1 MRNVRSIFNLVA
13 ALLWSLPVMAGVR
26 VFPEPQEMRV
36 SGAPFVLE
44 NGVSILVPQNAS
56 ESDLHL
62 ANLISAELSDRHAIA
77 ARQEPTA
84 KLPIGRRFI
93 LAGTVD
99 NPLVKEYCTRM
110 HLEVSA
116 GNPGPEGY
124 VLSVAPES
132 VIIGGSDEAGAFYG
146 IQSLRQLIES
156 DSGQWRVPGVVIR
169 DWPVSRFRG
178 VKLYAPGRDNISF
191 FRRFVRDF
199 MALYKYNKRVIEM
212 NAAMRLDRHPE
223 LNEGS
228 RDLVQDMLLRRLNKP
243 LGLWFHGN
251 NSSHY
256 DVADGGLLEKQ
267 EVADLVRWA
276 EINHIEVIPEI
287 PSLTHSYYLLT
298 RHRELAEIPQEEWPD
313 TYCPSLPAV
322 YDLLFDVLDEYVG
335 VMHPKTVQIG
345 HDEWRMPWGACAR
358 CRDKDPR
365 ELFAQDVNRIYDHLK
380 RSGIRTA
387 MWCDHL
393 LENARGA
400 RLSKPWWDAPGYD
413 YKIPGALSPEQVK
426 QRIPKDILMFNWLWG
441 YTDDPKF
448 PPVTNEERL
457 SDWGFEQVYG
467 NMEASV
473 TDFSTRIKKSRIS
486 GGAPSAWLA
495 STEFN
500 FGKDLI
506 ADFAGCAGLLWNGR
520 ERTAAQRSETLAGLM
535 PDIRRNL
542 SGQEPPS
549 AAVTALPVDLRRQF
563 NAGVP
568 GLPASAWK
576 SRRVSRGRLFFDLGD
591 PSPNAGNYVI
601 LVGSQGKDGN
611 PYSRQSGAI
620 PIGRDASSLLF
631 LHALAKPASSVQGYE
646 RIFDFADSADL
657 LGWYE
662 VEYEDGLVTT
672 IPLRYKWNILD
683 FNNQAKEVAYQ
694 ADSLDLGN
702 GAQFYAF
709 EWCNPRLGVP
719 IKEVRLRGSSNFKNP
734 EGTSIP
740 GNAVIL
746 AGISVVPKREPPRQ
760 PEPPFPK

>member
-1 MRNVRSIFNLVA
+1 MRNISSIFILVA
-13 ALLWSLPVMAGVR
+13 ALLWPLPATAAIK
-26 VFPEPQEMRV
+26 VFPEPQEVRM
-36 SGAPFVLE
+36 SGAPFTLE
-44 NGVSILVPQNAS
+44 NGVSLLLPLNAS
-56 ESDLHL
+56 ESDQRL
-62 ANLISAELSDRHAIA
+62 ANLISAELSDRHGIA
-77 ARQEPTA
+77 VRKQATA
-84 KLPIGRRFI
+84 KLPTDHLFI
-93 LAGTVD
+93 LAGTID
-99 NPLVKEYCTRM
+99 NPLMKEYCART
-110 HLEVSA
+110 HLEISA

-124 VLSVAPES
+124 VLSVTPES
-132 VIIGGSDEAGAFYG
+132 VVIGGSDEAGAFYG

-156 DSGQWRVPGVVIR
+156 ESGQSRVPGVVIR
-169 DWPVSRFRG
+169 DWPLTRFRG
-178 VKLYAPGRDNISF
+178 VKVYAPGRDNMGF

-199 MALYKYNKRVIEM
+199 MALYKYNKLIIEM
-212 NAAMRLDRHPE
+212 NAAMRLERHPQ
-223 LNEGS
+223 LNAGS

-256 DVADGGLLEKQ
+256 DVADGGILEQQ

-276 EINHIEVIPEI
+276 EMNHIEVIPEI

-298 RHRELAEIPQEEWPD
+298 RHREFAEIPQEEWPD

-322 YDLLFDVLDEYVG
+322 YDLLFDVLDEYIG
-335 VMHPKTVQIG
+335 VMHPRTVQIG
-345 HDEWRMPWGACAR
+345 HDEWRMPWGACPR

-365 ELFAQDVNRIYDHLK
+365 ELFAQDVNRIHDHLK

-400 RLSKPWWDAPGYD
+400 KLSKPWWDAPGYD
-413 YKIPGALSPEQVK
+413 YKIPGALSPDQVK
-426 QRIPKDILMFNWLWG
+426 QWIPKDILMFNWLWG

-457 SDWGFEQVYG
+457 SNWGFEEVYG

-473 TDFSTRIKKSRIS
+473 ADFSTRIKKSRIS

-506 ADFAGCAGLLWNGR
+506 ADFAGCAALLWNGLG
-520 ERTAAQRSETLAGLM
+520 RTEAQRSETLAGLM
-535 PDIRRNL
+535 PEIRRNL

-549 AAVTALPVDLRRQF
+549 AAVRALPLDLRQQF
-563 NAGVP
+563 NAEVP

-576 SRRVSRGRLFFDLGD
+576 AGRASRARLFFDLGA
-591 PSPNAGNYVI
+591 STLNGKYVI
-601 LVGSQGKDGN
+601 VVGSQGKDGN
-611 PYSRQSGAI
+611 SHVRQSGAI

-631 LHALAKPASSVQGYE
+631 LHALAKPASSVPGYE

-662 VEYEDGLVTT
+662 IEYEDGLVTT

-683 FNNQAKEVAYQ
+683 IANQSKEVAYQ
-694 ADSLDLGN
+694 ADSVDLGN
-702 GAQFYAF
+702 GVRFYAF
-709 EWCNPRLGVP
+709 EWTNPRLGVV
-719 IKEVRLRGSSNFKNP
+719 IKEVRLRGSSNFKNL
-734 EGTSIP
+734 EGATIP
-740 GNAVIL
+740 GNAIIL
-746 AGISVVPKREPPRQ
+746 AGISVVPKRETPAR